1 VVTLADIEA
10 ARERIRGAVLETPC
24 LANASLSNLL
34 GCEVYLKLE
43 NLQRTGS
50 FKERG
55 ALNRLLALTSDERQR
70 GVITAS
76 AGNYAQA
83 ISYHAGRLGI
93 PVTVVMPEPSAL
105 VKVNAN
111 RGFGARVV
119 LHGARYDDA
128 AVEARRLQAA
138 EDLVYVHPFDDD
150 RILAGQG
157 TIGLELFEQVP
168 GLDAAFVAVGGGGL
182 AGGIAVALKARSPGI
197 QFIGVETR
205 AYGTLGRSLAARDR
219 VTVAPATTIAD
230 GIQVRT
236 LGELTFPILRDLVDR
251 VVEVDDEEIAHA
263 ILALLEQAKTVAEG
277 SGAAALAGLMQ
288 IVPELP
294 ELKGKKVAVVVSG
307 GNIDVNLLARIIE
320 RGLLKTG
327 RWVKLRLNVADRP
340 GALAKLTETLA
351 SERAHILGIDH
362 DRFSDEASF
371 EEVTVELSLET
382 RGEPHAG
389 EIVAA
394 LISQGY
400 HPRRV
405 H

>member
-1 VVTLADIEA
+1 MITLADIEA
-10 ARERIRGAVLETPC
+10 ARERIRGAVRETPC
-24 LANASLSNLL
+24 LLNESLSKLL

-55 ALNRLLALTSDERQR
+55 ALNRLLALSPEERQR

-83 ISYHAGRLGI
+83 ISYHGGRLGI

-138 EDLVYVHPFDDD
+138 EGLVYVHPFDDD

-157 TIGLELFEQVP
+157 TVGLELHEQVP
-168 GLDAAFVAVGGGGL
+168 GLEAAFVAVGGGGL
-182 AGGIAVALKARSPGI
+182 AGGIAVALKARSPRI
-197 QFIGVETR
+197 QFIGVETQGY
-205 AYGTLGRSLAARDR
+205 ATLERSLSAHER
-219 VTVAPATTIAD
+219 VTVPPATTIAD

-236 LGELTFPILRDLVDR
+236 LGEVTFPILRDLVDR
-251 VVEVDDEEIAHA
+251 VVNVDDEEIAHA
-263 ILALLEQAKTVAEG
+263 ILSLVEQAKIVAEG
-277 SGAAALAGLMQ
+277 AGAAALAGLMQ
-288 IVPELP
+288 VASDF
-294 ELKGKKVAVVVSG
+294 KGQKVAVVVSG
-307 GNIDVNLLARIIE
+307 GNIDVNLLSRIIE
-320 RGLLKTG
+320 RGLLKAG
-327 RWVKLRLNVADRP
+327 RWVKLRIAVVDRP
-340 GALAKLTETLA
+340 GALARLTETLA
-351 SERAHILGIDH
+351 AERANVLEIAH
-362 DRFSDEASF
+362 DRITGETSLA
-371 EEVTVELSLET
+371 EVIVEMTLET
-382 RGEPHAG
+382 RGESHIG

-394 LISQGY
+394 LTALGY
-400 HPRRV
+400 PPRRV